1 MGEDLG
7 DHGRIFDG
15 GDDRQ
20 GTAAL
25 RTLRDVDIEYPL
37 EQLGKAQAHRRR
49 GMGRVSVNRYSV
61 RCVDRRAGDDR
72 GA

>member
-7 DHGRIFDG
+7 DHGRMFDG

-20 GTAAL
+20 GTAAT
-25 RTLRDVDIEYPL
+25 RGHCAMSDIEDAL

-49 GMGRVSVNRYSV
+49 RMARVSVNRTG
-61 RCVDRRAGDDR
+61 RKPGF
-72 GA
+72 

>member
-20 GTAAL
+20 GTAAT
-25 RTLRDVDIEYPL
+25 RGQLRDVDIEYPL

-49 GMGRVSVNRYSV
+49 GMGRVSVNRTG
-61 RCVDRRAGDDR
+61 RKPGF
-72 GA
+72 